1 MNGGIYMKKYIKF
14 MCMVTAITLLSSVI
28 SIFPA
33 NSLEKV
39 DCTREVIATFN
50 FDNIGKTSGDAVTDY
65 YSQDAEPL
73 KYLCFGSTNY
83 CMSDSGKAF
92 IMNRSKYNSKQ
103 PIFNWSE
110 DTYVDKNGNDLGI
123 QPAIND
129 IELVANIEGY
139 QNIELSYDLAVVTKD
154 GTDSQMMINTYNNDY
169 IQMPEYRMFTVQ
181 SSNQMKTYK
190 FSFASSWIEDKTS
203 RYNEL
208 IFRLSNYENYV
219 INNITITGIK
229 YDTSEG
235 RKYIYG
241 DADSNQV
248 IDINDVTILQ
258 KYIAGM
264 DHSYFKDFNDPYY
277 YFCDIDK
284 NYELDINDITC
295 IQKYIAGI
303 NDDLGR
309 IGNSVPIN
317 DYQSEFIS

>member
-1 MNGGIYMKKYIKF
+1 MKKHIRF
-14 MCMVTAITLLSSVI
+14 ICIVTAITILSSAI
-28 SIFPA
+28 SIFSA
-33 NSLEKV
+33 NALEKV
-39 DCTREVIATFN
+39 DSTREVIATFN
-50 FDNIGKTSGDAVTDY
+50 FDNIGKTPGDKVTDY

-73 KYLCFGSTNY
+73 EYLGFGSTNY

-110 DTYVDKNGNDLGI
+110 DTYVDKNSNDLGI

-139 QNIELSYDLAVVTKD
+139 QNIELSYDLAAVTKD
-154 GTDSQMMINTYNNDY
+154 GADSQMMINTYNNDY
-169 IQMPEYRMFTVQ
+169 IQMPEYRKFKVQ
-181 SSNQMKTYK
+181 SSNQMKTYT

-229 YDTSEG
+229 YNTSEG
-235 RKYIYG
+235 RKYIFG

-264 DHSYFKDFNDPYY
+264 DQSYFNDFNSPYL

-284 NYELDINDITC
+284 NHTLDVNDITY
-295 IQKYIAGI
+295 IQKHIAGFDNGEI
-303 NDDLGR
+303 V
-309 IGNSVPIN
+309 GNPVPIN
-317 DYQSEFIS
+317 YN

>member
-1 MNGGIYMKKYIKF
+1 MKKHIRF
-14 MCMVTAITLLSSVI
+14 ICIVTAITILSSAI
-28 SIFPA
+28 SIFSA
-33 NSLEKV
+33 NALEKV
-39 DCTREVIATFN
+39 DSTREVIATFN
-50 FDNIGKTSGDAVTDY
+50 FDNIGKTPGDKVTDY

-73 KYLCFGSTNY
+73 EYLGFGSTNY

-110 DTYVDKNGNDLGI
+110 DTYVDKNSNDLGI

-139 QNIELSYDLAVVTKD
+139 QNIELSYDLAAVTKD
-154 GTDSQMMINTYNNDY
+154 GADSQMMINTYNNDY
-169 IQMPEYRMFTVQ
+169 IQMPEYRKFKVQ

-229 YDTSEG
+229 YNTSEG
-235 RKYIYG
+235 RKYIFG

-264 DHSYFKDFNDPYY
+264 DQSYFNDFNSPYL

-284 NYELDINDITC
+284 NHTLDVNDITY
-295 IQKYIAGI
+295 IQKHIAGFDNGEI
-303 NDDLGR
+303 VRNP
-309 IGNSVPIN
+309 VPIN
-317 DYQSEFIS
+317 DN